1 VYYVSLAP
9 QLYSPVV
16 AHLGQ
21 SGLASEERGWR
32 RIVLEKPFGQDRAS
46 AHELNRQIS
55 AFFQE
60 SQVYRIDHYLGK
72 ETVQN
77 MLALRF
83 ANTIFEPLWNR
94 NYIEHIQIT
103 VAEEVRVGTR
113 GAYYDSAG
121 VLRDMFQNHLLQILA
136 LIAMEPPSRFEA
148 TALRDEKVK
157 VLDAIRVPAVETVQT
172 CSSLGQYTGYQDEPE
187 VSPNSRSPTYAALRL
202 NIDNWRW
209 QGIPFYLRSGKGM
222 TAKTSEVIIQFL
234 CPPHMIFTVPK
245 GETIRCNRLVVT
257 LQPDEGIHLAFQ
269 TKLPDQGMTLKESN
283 LYFHYR
289 DSYPVTPIPDAYET
303 LLLDVLEGDA
313 SLFIR
318 NDEIELAWR
327 VIDPIIAGWE
337 ARTREPLP
345 EYEVGSWGPPQAD
358 AFMRNDGREWVN
370 GASLHHDR

>member
-1 VYYVSLAP
+1 
-9 QLYSPVV
+9 
-16 AHLGQ
+16 
-21 SGLASEERGWR
+21 
-32 RIVLEKPFGQDRAS
+32 
-46 AHELNRQIS
+46 
-55 AFFQE
+55 
-60 SQVYRIDHYLGK
+60 
-72 ETVQN
+72 
-77 MLALRF
+77 
-83 ANTIFEPLWNR
+83 
-94 NYIEHIQIT
+94 
-103 VAEEVRVGTR
+103 
-113 GAYYDSAG
+113 
-121 VLRDMFQNHLLQILA
+121 
-136 LIAMEPPSRFEA
+136 
-148 TALRDEKVK
+148 LRDEKVK

-358 AFMRNDGREWVN
+358 AFMRNDGRGWVSPRGRSRPGTGRAAHRKRRRRRR
-370 GASLHHDR
+370 GARQLSRVLGRRLDAPRGVFALGGTSRAGYCLGEDARLFRDRPLCPLACTQDSGCFVGHRDPTLRQTFDQN